1 MRMFKKGGK
10 YYMKLKRSK
19 VGTAHSTGGDA
30 VLLIMLI
37 TVGLFMILPFAYAII
52 QSLKPTEEIFVYPP
66 KFFVR
71 NPTAENY
78 QTLTQ
83 LVDSLWIPFGRYFLN
98 SAIVTLVGT
107 GGNLLFSS
115 MAAFAFAK
123 YNFPGNKWMF
133 SLIVAALLFSGS
145 VTALPQYIIMSGLGL
160 INTLFA
166 LIIPAFGT
174 PLGLFLMKNFM
185 VQIPGTII
193 EAATIDGAG
202 IFKIYYKIC
211 MPLVKPAALTLII
224 FSFQGLWNS
233 TGGNYIY
240 EEAWKLLPT
249 VLNDVASAGIARVG
263 SASAASVLMMIPP
276 CTLFIITQSR
286 IVETMA
292 FSGIKG

>member
-1 MRMFKKGGK
+1 
-10 YYMKLKRSK
+10 MKLKRSK
-19 VGTAHSTGGDA
+19 TGPARSTGGDTA
-30 VLLIMLI
+30 VFLILLL
-37 TVGLFMILPFAYAII
+37 VGMFMMLPFVYAIV
-52 QSLKPTEEIFVYPP
+52 QSLKPTEEIFAYPP

-71 NPTAENY
+71 NPTGENY
-78 QTLTQ
+78 KTLSQ
-83 LVDSLWIPFGRYFLN
+83 LVDSLWIPFGRYIIN
-98 SAIVTLVGT
+98 SAAVTVAGT
-107 GGNLLFSS
+107 GLNLLFSS

-123 YNFPGNKWMF
+123 YNFPGNRWMF
-133 SLIVAALLFSGS
+133 SLIVAALLFSGT

-160 INTLFA
+160 INSLFA
-166 LIIPAFGT
+166 LIIPAAGT

-185 VQIPGTII
+185 VQIPDTVI

-249 VLNDVASAGIARVG
+249 VLNDVAASGIARVG
-263 SASAASVLMMIPP
+263 SASAASVLKMIPP
-276 CTLFIITQSR
+276 CILFIVTQSR

>member
-1 MRMFKKGGK
+1 
-10 YYMKLKRSK
+10 MKLKRSK
-19 VGTAHSTGGDA
+19 TGPARSTGGDTA
-30 VLLIMLI
+30 VFLILLL
-37 TVGLFMILPFAYAII
+37 VGMFMMLPFVYAIV
-52 QSLKPTEEIFVYPP
+52 QSLKPTEEIFAYPP

-71 NPTAENY
+71 NPTGENY
-78 QTLTQ
+78 KTLSQ
-83 LVDSLWIPFGRYFLN
+83 LVDSLWIPFGRYIIN
-98 SAIVTLVGT
+98 SEAVTVAGT
-107 GGNLLFSS
+107 GLNLLFSS

-123 YNFPGNKWMF
+123 YNFPGNRWMF
-133 SLIVAALLFSGS
+133 SLIVAALLFSGT

-160 INTLFA
+160 INSLFA
-166 LIIPAFGT
+166 LIIPAAGT

-185 VQIPGTII
+185 VQIPDTVI

-249 VLNDVASAGIARVG
+249 VLNDVAASGIARVG

-276 CTLFIITQSR
+276 CILFIVTQSR

>member
-1 MRMFKKGGK
+1 
-10 YYMKLKRSK
+10 MKLKRSK

-224 FSFQGLWNS
+224 FSFQSLWGI
-233 TGGNYIY
+233 TGSGTIY
-240 EEAWKLLPT
+240 SEQLKTLPYALSQAVT
-249 VLNDVASAGIARVG
+249 AGISRTG
-263 SASAASVLMMIPP
+263 ESAAISCLMMIVPV
-276 CTLFIITQSR
+276 TVFIVTQSN
-286 IVETMA
+286 VMETMMS
-292 FSGIKG
+292 SGIKE

>member
-1 MRMFKKGGK
+1 
-10 YYMKLKRSK
+10 MKLKRSK
-19 VGTAHSTGGDA
+19 IGPARSRRGDTA
-30 VLLIMLI
+30 VLFVLI
-37 TVGLFMILPFAYAII
+37 TVGVFMLLPFIYAII
-52 QSLKPTEEIFVYPP
+52 QSLKPTEEIFAYPP

-71 NPTAENY
+71 NPTFDNY
-78 QTLTQ
+78 KTLSQ

-98 SAIVTLVGT
+98 STIVTVIGT
-107 GGNLLFSS
+107 GLNLLFSS

-123 YNFPGNKWMF
+123 YNFPGSKWMF
-133 SLIVAALLFSGS
+133 SLVVAALLFSGT
-145 VTALPQYIIMSGLGL
+145 VTALPQYIIMAGLGF

-166 LIIPAFGT
+166 LIIPAAAT

-185 VQIPGTII
+185 VQIPDTVI

-202 IFKIYYKIC
+202 IFKIYLKIC

-233 TGGNYIY
+233 TGGSYIY

-263 SASAASVLMMIPP
+263 SATAASVLMMIPP
-276 CTLFIITQSR
+276 CVLFVITQSR

>member
-1 MRMFKKGGK
+1 MALFAI
-10 YYMKLKRSK
+10 L
-19 VGTAHSTGGDA
+19 A
-30 VLLIMLI
+30 I
-37 TVGLFMILPFAYAII
+37 VGLFMILPFAYAII
-52 QSLKPTEEIFVYPP
+52 QSLKPTEEIFAYPP
-66 KFFVR
+66 KFFVV
-71 NPTAENY
+71 NPTIENY
-78 QTLTQ
+78 KTLSQ
-83 LVDSLWIPFGRYFLN
+83 LVNSLWIPFGRNLLN
-98 SAIVTLVGT
+98 SVIVTVIGT
-107 GGNLLFSS
+107 GANLVFSS
-115 MAAFAFAK
+115 MGAFVFAK
-123 YNFPGNKWMF
+123 YDFPGNKWMF
-133 SLIVAALLFSGS
+133 SLIVAALLFSGT
-145 VTALPQYIIMSGLGL
+145 VTALPQYIIMSELRL

-166 LIIPAFGT
+166 LIIPAAGT

-185 VQIPGTII
+185 VQIPDTVI

-202 IFKIYYKIC
+202 IFKIYCKIC

-276 CTLFIITQSR
+276 CLLFIVTQSR

>member
-1 MRMFKKGGK
+1 MM
-10 YYMKLKRSK
+10 
-19 VGTAHSTGGDA
+19 
-30 VLLIMLI
+30 
-37 TVGLFMILPFAYAII
+37 LPFVYAIV
-52 QSLKPTEEIFVYPP
+52 QSLKPTEEIFAYPP

-71 NPTAENY
+71 NPTGENY
-78 QTLTQ
+78 KTLSQ
-83 LVDSLWIPFGRYFLN
+83 LVDSLWIPFGRYIIN
-98 SAIVTLVGT
+98 SVVVTVAGT
-107 GGNLLFSS
+107 GLNLLFSS

-123 YNFPGNKWMF
+123 YNFPGNRWMF
-133 SLIVAALLFSGS
+133 SLIVAALLFSGT

-160 INTLFA
+160 INSLFA
-166 LIIPAFGT
+166 LIIPAAGT

-185 VQIPGTII
+185 VQIPDTVI

-249 VLNDVASAGIARVG
+249 VLNDVAASGIARVG

-276 CTLFIITQSR
+276 CILFIVTQSR

>member
-1 MRMFKKGGK
+1 MNF
-10 YYMKLKRSK
+10 KRSK
-19 VGTAHSTGGDA
+19 TGPSRSRGGDTA
-30 VLLIMLI
+30 VFLILLL
-37 TVGLFMILPFAYAII
+37 VGLFMILPFVYAVI
-52 QSLKPTEEIFVYPP
+52 QSLKPTEEIFAYPP

-71 NPTAENY
+71 NPTFDNY
-78 QTLTQ
+78 KVLSQ
-83 LVDSLWIPFGRYFLN
+83 LVDNLWIPFGRYFIN
-98 SAIVTLVGT
+98 SAIVTIIGT
-107 GGNLLFSS
+107 GANLLLSS

-123 YNFPGNKWMF
+123 YNFPGSKWMF
-133 SLIVAALLFSGS
+133 SLVVAALLFSGT

-166 LIIPAFGT
+166 VIIPAAAT

-185 VQIPGTII
+185 VQIPDTVI
-193 EAATIDGAG
+193 EAATIDGAK
-202 IFKIYYKIC
+202 IIKIYYKIC

-233 TGGNYIY
+233 TGGSYIY

-249 VLNDVASAGIARVG
+249 VLNDVAAAGIARVG

-276 CTLFIITQSR
+276 CVLFIFTQSR

>member
-1 MRMFKKGGK
+1 
-10 YYMKLKRSK
+10 MKLKRSK
-19 VGTAHSTGGDA
+19 TGPARSTGGDTA
-30 VLLIMLI
+30 VFLILLL
-37 TVGLFMILPFAYAII
+37 VGMFMMLPFVYAIV
-52 QSLKPTEEIFVYPP
+52 QSLKPTEKIFAYPP

-71 NPTAENY
+71 NPTGENY
-78 QTLTQ
+78 KTLSQ
-83 LVDSLWIPFGRYFLN
+83 LVDSLWIPFGRYIIN
-98 SAIVTLVGT
+98 SAAVTVAGT
-107 GGNLLFSS
+107 GLNLLFSS

-123 YNFPGNKWMF
+123 YNFPGNRWMF
-133 SLIVAALLFSGS
+133 SLIVAALLFSGT

-160 INTLFA
+160 INSLFA
-166 LIIPAFGT
+166 LIIPAAGT

-185 VQIPGTII
+185 VQIPDTVI

-249 VLNDVASAGIARVG
+249 VLNDVAASGIARVG

-276 CTLFIITQSR
+276 CILFIVTQSR

>member
-1 MRMFKKGGK
+1 
-10 YYMKLKRSK
+10 MKLKRSK
-19 VGTAHSTGGDA
+19 TGPARSIGGDTA
-30 VLLIMLI
+30 VFLILLL
-37 TVGLFMILPFAYAII
+37 VGMFMMLPFVYAIV
-52 QSLKPTEEIFVYPP
+52 QSLKPTEEIFAYPP

-71 NPTAENY
+71 NPTGENY
-78 QTLTQ
+78 KTLSQ
-83 LVDSLWIPFGRYFLN
+83 LVDSLWIPFGRYIIN
-98 SAIVTLVGT
+98 SAAVTVAGT
-107 GGNLLFSS
+107 GLNLLFSS

-123 YNFPGNKWMF
+123 YNFPGNRWMF
-133 SLIVAALLFSGS
+133 SLIVAALLFSGT

-160 INTLFA
+160 INSLFA
-166 LIIPAFGT
+166 LIIPAAGT

-185 VQIPGTII
+185 VQIPDTVI

-249 VLNDVASAGIARVG
+249 VLNDVAASGIARVG

-276 CTLFIITQSR
+276 CILFIVTQSR

>member
-1 MRMFKKGGK
+1 
-10 YYMKLKRSK
+10 MKLKKSNAGLAR
-19 VGTAHSTGGDA
+19 STGGNMA
-30 VLLIMLI
+30 LFAILAI
-37 TVGLFMILPFAYAII
+37 VGLFMILPFAYAII
-52 QSLKPTEEIFVYPP
+52 QSLKPTEEIFAYPP
-66 KFFVR
+66 KFFVV
-71 NPTAENY
+71 NPTIENY
-78 QTLTQ
+78 KTLSQ
-83 LVDSLWIPFGRYFLN
+83 LVNSLWIPFGRNLLN
-98 SAIVTLVGT
+98 SVIVTVIGT
-107 GGNLLFSS
+107 GANLIFSS
-115 MAAFAFAK
+115 MGAFAFAK
-123 YNFPGNKWMF
+123 YDFPGNKWMF
-133 SLIVAALLFSGS
+133 SLIVAALLFSGT
-145 VTALPQYIIMSGLGL
+145 VTALPQYIIMSEFRL

-166 LIIPAFGT
+166 LIIPAAGT

-185 VQIPGTII
+185 VQIPDTVI

-276 CTLFIITQSR
+276 CLLFIVTQSR

>member
-1 MRMFKKGGK
+1 
-10 YYMKLKRSK
+10 MKLKKSNAGLARST
-19 VGTAHSTGGDA
+19 VGNMALFA
-30 VLLIMLI
+30 ILAI
-37 TVGLFMILPFAYAII
+37 VGLFMILPFAYAII
-52 QSLKPTEEIFVYPP
+52 QSLKPTEEIFAYPP
-66 KFFVR
+66 KFFVV
-71 NPTAENY
+71 NPTIENY
-78 QTLTQ
+78 KTLSQ
-83 LVDSLWIPFGRYFLN
+83 LVNSLWIPFGRNLLN
-98 SAIVTLVGT
+98 SVIVTVIGT
-107 GGNLLFSS
+107 GANLIFSS
-115 MAAFAFAK
+115 MGAFAFAK
-123 YNFPGNKWMF
+123 YDFPGNKWMF
-133 SLIVAALLFSGS
+133 SLIVAALLFSGT
-145 VTALPQYIIMSGLGL
+145 VTALPQYIIMSELRL

-166 LIIPAFGT
+166 LIIPAAGT

-185 VQIPGTII
+185 VQIPDTVI

-276 CTLFIITQSR
+276 CLLFIVTQSR

>member
-1 MRMFKKGGK
+1 
-10 YYMKLKRSK
+10 MKLKRSK
-19 VGTAHSTGGDA
+19 TGPARSTGGDTA
-30 VLLIMLI
+30 VFLILLL
-37 TVGLFMILPFAYAII
+37 VGMFMMLPFVYAIV
-52 QSLKPTEEIFVYPP
+52 QSLKPTEEIFAYPP

-71 NPTAENY
+71 NPTGENY
-78 QTLTQ
+78 KTLSQ
-83 LVDSLWIPFGRYFLN
+83 LVDSLWIPFGRYIIN
-98 SAIVTLVGT
+98 SAAVTVAGT
-107 GGNLLFSS
+107 GLNLLFSS

-123 YNFPGNKWMF
+123 YNFPGNRWMF
-133 SLIVAALLFSGS
+133 SLIVAALLFSGT

-160 INTLFA
+160 INSLFA
-166 LIIPAFGT
+166 LIIPAAGT

-185 VQIPGTII
+185 VQIPDTVI

-211 MPLVKPAALTLII
+211 MPLVKPAALTLMI

-249 VLNDVASAGIARVG
+249 VLNDVAASGIARVG

-276 CTLFIITQSR
+276 CILFIVTQSR

>member
-1 MRMFKKGGK
+1 
-10 YYMKLKRSK
+10 MKLKRSK
-19 VGTAHSTGGDA
+19 TGPARSTGGDTA
-30 VLLIMLI
+30 VFLILLL
-37 TVGLFMILPFAYAII
+37 VGMFMMLPFVYAIV
-52 QSLKPTEEIFVYPP
+52 QSLKPTEEIFAYPP

-71 NPTAENY
+71 NPTGENY
-78 QTLTQ
+78 KMLSQ
-83 LVDSLWIPFGRYFLN
+83 LVDSLWIPFGRYIIN
-98 SAIVTLVGT
+98 SAAVTVAGT
-107 GGNLLFSS
+107 GLNLLFSS

-123 YNFPGNKWMF
+123 YNFPGNRWMF
-133 SLIVAALLFSGS
+133 SLIVAALLFSGT

-160 INTLFA
+160 INSLFA
-166 LIIPAFGT
+166 LIIPAAGT

-185 VQIPGTII
+185 VQIPDTVI

-249 VLNDVASAGIARVG
+249 VLNDVAASGIARVG

-276 CTLFIITQSR
+276 CILFIVTQSR

>member
-1 MRMFKKGGK
+1 
-10 YYMKLKRSK
+10 MKLKRSK
-19 VGTAHSTGGDA
+19 TGPARSTGGDTA
-30 VLLIMLI
+30 VFLILLL
-37 TVGLFMILPFAYAII
+37 VGMFMMLPFVYTIV
-52 QSLKPTEEIFVYPP
+52 QSLKPTEEIFAYPP

-71 NPTAENY
+71 NPTGENY
-78 QTLTQ
+78 KMLSQ
-83 LVDSLWIPFGRYFLN
+83 LVDSLWIPFGRYIIN
-98 SAIVTLVGT
+98 SAAVTVAGT
-107 GGNLLFSS
+107 GLNLLFSS

-123 YNFPGNKWMF
+123 YNFPGNRWMF
-133 SLIVAALLFSGS
+133 SLIVAALLFSGT

-160 INTLFA
+160 INSLFA
-166 LIIPAFGT
+166 LIIPAAGT

-185 VQIPGTII
+185 VQIPDTVI

-249 VLNDVASAGIARVG
+249 VLNDVAASGIARVG

-276 CTLFIITQSR
+276 CILFIVTQSR

>member
-1 MRMFKKGGK
+1 
-10 YYMKLKRSK
+10 MKLKRSK
-19 VGTAHSTGGDA
+19 TGPARSTGGDTA
-30 VLLIMLI
+30 VFLILLL
-37 TVGLFMILPFAYAII
+37 VGMFMMLPFVYAIV
-52 QSLKPTEEIFVYPP
+52 QSLKPTEEIFAYPP

-71 NPTAENY
+71 NPTGENY
-78 QTLTQ
+78 KTLSQ
-83 LVDSLWIPFGRYFLN
+83 LVDSLWIPFGRYIIN
-98 SAIVTLVGT
+98 SVVVTVAGT
-107 GGNLLFSS
+107 GLNLLFSS

-123 YNFPGNKWMF
+123 YNFPGNRWMF
-133 SLIVAALLFSGS
+133 SLIVAALLFSGT

-160 INTLFA
+160 INSLFA
-166 LIIPAFGT
+166 LIIPAAGT

-185 VQIPGTII
+185 VQIPDTVI

-249 VLNDVASAGIARVG
+249 VLNDVAASGIARVG

-276 CTLFIITQSR
+276 CILFIVTQSR

>member
-1 MRMFKKGGK
+1 MKFKK
-10 YYMKLKRSK
+10 SK
-19 VGTAHSTGGDA
+19 VGTAHSTGGD
-30 VLLIMLI
+30 VLLFSILLL
-37 TVGLFMILPFAYAII
+37 VGCFMILPFIYAII
-52 QSLKPTEEIFVYPP
+52 QSLKPTEEIFAYPP
-66 KFFVR
+66 KFFVI
-71 NPTAENY
+71 NPTFENY
-78 QTLTQ
+78 KTLSQ
-83 LVDSLWIPFGRYFLN
+83 LVDSLWIPFGRYAIN
-98 SAIVTLVGT
+98 SVIVTIVGT
-107 GGNLLFSS
+107 GSNLLFGS

-123 YNFPGNKWMF
+123 YNFPGSKWMF
-133 SLIVAALLFSGS
+133 SLVVAALLFSGT

-166 LIIPAFGT
+166 VIIPAAGT

-185 VQIPGTII
+185 VQIPNTVI

-233 TGGNYIY
+233 TGGSYIY

-249 VLNDVASAGIARVG
+249 VLNDVAAAGIARVG

-276 CTLFIITQSR
+276 CALFIVTQSR

>member
-1 MRMFKKGGK
+1 
-10 YYMKLKRSK
+10 MKLKKSK
-19 VGTAHSTGGDA
+19 AGLARSTGGNMA
-30 VLLIMLI
+30 LFAILAI
-37 TVGLFMILPFAYAII
+37 VGLFMILPFAYAII
-52 QSLKPTEEIFVYPP
+52 QSLKPTEEIFAYPP
-66 KFFVR
+66 KFFVV
-71 NPTAENY
+71 NPTIENY
-78 QTLTQ
+78 RTLSQ
-83 LVDSLWIPFGRYFLN
+83 LVNSLWIPFGRNLLN
-98 SAIVTLVGT
+98 SVIVTVIGT
-107 GGNLLFSS
+107 GANLIFSS
-115 MAAFAFAK
+115 MGAFAFAK
-123 YNFPGNKWMF
+123 YDFPGNKWMF
-133 SLIVAALLFSGS
+133 SLIVAALLFSGT
-145 VTALPQYIIMSGLGL
+145 VTALPQYIIMSELRL

-166 LIIPAFGT
+166 LIIPAAGT

-185 VQIPGTII
+185 VQIPDTVI

-202 IFKIYYKIC
+202 IFKIYYKIS

-276 CTLFIITQSR
+276 CLLFIVTQSR

>member
-1 MRMFKKGGK
+1 
-10 YYMKLKRSK
+10 MKFKRSK
-19 VGTAHSTGGDA
+19 TGPARSRGGDTA
-30 VLLIMLI
+30 VFLILI
-37 TVGLFMILPFAYAII
+37 IVGLFMILPFVYAIV
-52 QSLKPTEEIFVYPP
+52 QSLKPTEEIFAYPP

-71 NPTAENY
+71 NPTFDNY
-78 QTLTQ
+78 KILSQ
-83 LVDSLWIPFGRYFLN
+83 LVDSLWIPFGRYFIN
-98 SAIVTLVGT
+98 STIVTLIGT
-107 GGNLLFSS
+107 GANLLLSS

-133 SLIVAALLFSGS
+133 SLVVAALLFSGT

-166 LIIPAFGT
+166 VIIPAAAT

-185 VQIPGTII
+185 VQIPDTVI

-202 IFKIYYKIC
+202 ILRIYYKIC

-233 TGGNYIY
+233 TGGSYIY

-276 CTLFIITQSR
+276 CVLFIFTQSR